1 MKAWALLTPVQ
12 KMGGDEYRRPVHLTV
27 FLQEDEDG
35 KYPPRSLTHSEVFE
49 ADCDCFPRK
58 VGEYLHE
65 LAGYVDIPEARIDE
79 LLAAGVSLTGAWEK
93 P

>member
-12 KMGGDEYRRPVHLTV
+12 KTPGEVFVRPVRLTV
-27 FLQEDEDG
+27 FLQENESSEHS
-35 KYPPRSLTHSEVFE
+35 PRSLTHLEVFE

-65 LAGYVDIPEARIDE
+65 LAVYTAIPEARIDE
-79 LLAAGVSLTGAWEK
+79 LLAAGVPLQGAWEK